1 MLEKNSKKNRPVVLV
16 ILDGWGL
23 APKNE
28 GNAIE
33 LSKKPNFDFLKENF
47 PFTKLQASG
56 EAVGLFPNEPGNSE
70 AGHFNLGAGRIVLDD
85 SVFISE
91 SIKNRI
97 FFENQVLKAA
107 INHVKKNKSHF
118 HLMGILPDES
128 TAHGDPNHLL
138 ALIELAETNG
148 IREIFLHLFS
158 DGRDTT
164 PRSFLK
170 TYEKIRKKVDGVKLA
185 TLIGRYYAMD
195 RKKEWSKTEK
205 AYNLIVL
212 GEGREFKTVE
222 EAVSF
227 AYNRSGIK
235 PELLTDEYIPPS
247 IFLINGKKVTI
258 SDNDAVIFFNL
269 RSDRAR
275 QLTKAFVQKEF
286 NKKNPGSFRRKKV
299 LKNLFFVALTDFGP
313 DLDDIKTAYPAR
325 RLKNTLPQV
334 FKNLSQYYIAE
345 KEKYAHVTYFFNGG
359 YDQPYFGEK
368 RILVPSPEVESY
380 DEIPQMNAEKVTEEV
395 IKNLK
400 KEDTN
405 FITVNFANPDILGH
419 TGNIK
424 ATIKSVEFLDK
435 CLGKIIKEILH
446 RQAIAIITADHG
458 NAEKMIELK
467 TGEIFTG
474 HTTNPVPFILFS
486 EKYKRVK
493 LQEGILADVAPTI
506 LKIMGFEKPKEMT
519 GQSLLK

>member
-1 MLEKNSKKNRPVVLV
+1 
-16 ILDGWGL
+16 
-23 APKNE
+23 
-28 GNAIE
+28 
-33 LSKKPNFDFLKENF
+33 
-47 PFTKLQASG
+47 
-56 EAVGLFPNEPGNSE
+56 
-70 AGHFNLGAGRIVLDD
+70 
-85 SVFISE
+85 
-91 SIKNRI
+91 
-97 FFENQVLKAA
+97 
-107 INHVKKNKSHF
+107 
-118 HLMGILPDES
+118 
-128 TAHGDPNHLL
+128 
-138 ALIELAETNG
+138 
-148 IREIFLHLFS
+148 
-158 DGRDTT
+158 
-164 PRSFLK
+164 
-170 TYEKIRKKVDGVKLA
+170 
-185 TLIGRYYAMD
+185 
-195 RKKEWSKTEK
+195 
-205 AYNLIVL
+205 
-212 GEGREFKTVE
+212 
-222 EAVSF
+222 
-227 AYNRSGIK
+227 
-235 PELLTDEYIPPS
+235 
-247 IFLINGKKVTI
+247 
-258 SDNDAVIFFNL
+258 L

-380 DEIPQMNAEKVTEEV
+380 DEVPQMNAEKVTEEI

-405 FITVNFANPDILGH
+405 FITVNFANADILGH

-446 RQAIAIITADHG
+446 RQAIAIITAHHG

-467 TGEIFTG
+467 TGEILTG

-486 EKYKRVK
+486 ETYKRVK

-506 LKIMGFEKPKEMT
+506 LEIMGFEKPKEMT

>member
-1 MLEKNSKKNRPVVLV
+1 MNKKPVILI
-16 ILDGWGL
+16 ILDGWGI
-23 APKNE
+23 APLNP

-33 LSKKPNFDFLKENF
+33 LAKKPNFNSLKEKF
-47 PFTKLQASG
+47 PFTQLIASG
-56 EAVGLFPNEPGNSE
+56 EAVGLFPDEPGNSE

-97 FFENQVLKAA
+97 FFENTILNNA
-107 INHVKKNKSHF
+107 IDHVKKNRSRL
-118 HLMGILPDES
+118 HLIGIFPDQP
-128 TAHGDPNHLL
+128 TAHGDPDHLL
-138 ALIELAETNG
+138 VLLELAETKG
-148 IREIFLHLFS
+148 VKEVFLHLFS

-170 TYEKIRKKVDGVKLA
+170 GYEKLRKRIDGVKLA
-185 TLIGRYYAMD
+185 TLIGRFYAMD
-195 RKKEWSKTEK
+195 RKKEWSRTEK
-205 AYNLIVL
+205 AYNLLVL
-212 GEGREFKTVE
+212 GEGRKFKTVE

-227 AYNRSGIK
+227 AYSRSGVK

-247 IFLINGKKVTI
+247 VFPINGKIVTI
-258 SDNDAVIFFNL
+258 SDNDAVVFFNL

-286 NKKNPGSFRRKKV
+286 NKKNPGSFKRKKV

-334 FKNLSQYYIAE
+334 FKNFSQYYIAE

-368 RILVPSPEVESY
+368 RILIPSPEVENY
-380 DEIPQMNAEKVTEEV
+380 DEIPEMSAEKVTEAV
-395 IKNLK
+395 IEILK
-400 KEDTN
+400 KEEVD

-424 ATIKSVEFLDK
+424 ATIRSIEFVDN
-435 CLGKIIKEILH
+435 CLGKIIKEVFR
-446 RQAIAIITADHG
+446 RQAIAIVTADHG
-458 NAEKMIELK
+458 NAEKMIELE

-474 HTTNPVPFILFS
+474 HTTNPVPFILVS
-486 EKYKRVK
+486 DLYKKKK
-493 LQEGILADVAPTI
+493 LSEGILADVAPTI
-506 LKIMGFEKPKEMT
+506 LEIMEIEKPKEMT
-519 GQSLLK
+519 GKSLIK